1 MRYYFL
7 VMIWL
12 VAGAGC
18 ASPAR
23 NTSNLPA
30 ASPVDVNSFSET
42 AFDKLDEEL
51 SQRQVTISDPLE
63 SSNRV
68 MYSIND
74 RFYFGV
80 AKPIIQTYENI
91 VPRPARMC
99 IGNFFKNLTT
109 PARFVNCLFQGK
121 GPEADRELCRFGI
134 NTTAGVLGFGDP
146 AHDRWGLEPAQE
158 DLGSNAG
165 CIWFWRR
172 ILCCLAVTWPINLAR
187 FCWHGGRRISKSCSI
202 RQTCGG
208 FNRHIC
214 S

>member
-42 AFDKLDEEL
+42 TFDKFDEEL

-68 MYSIND
+68 MYRIND

-80 AKPIIQTYENI
+80 AKPIIQTYETI
-91 VPRPARMC
+91 IPRPARVC
-99 IGNFFKNLTT
+99 IGNF
-109 PARFVNCLFQGK
+109 
-121 GPEADRELCRFGI
+121 
-134 NTTAGVLGFGDP
+134 
-146 AHDRWGLEPAQE
+146 
-158 DLGSNAG
+158 
-165 CIWFWRR
+165 
-172 ILCCLAVTWPINLAR
+172 
-187 FCWHGGRRISKSCSI
+187 
-202 RQTCGG
+202 
-208 FNRHIC
+208 
-214 S
+214 